1 MLKSAKC
8 LFKFSAPTSYAL
20 QNLEEGILF
29 CQHYAAYNDPFEYW
43 ARIVEGVPDP
53 EREPERFIAAARAWG
68 FDVET
73 IAEARAE
80 PLILENF
87 DEYFDEC
94 QCYVPPFDGM
104 RERMRIACFG
114 AEQDNLLLWSHYGDG
129 LRGFCVVF
137 DGDLITNSEPKGYL
151 LDVAYLNSPPKVDSF
166 VYGIAWDQDWYSQT
180 AVQETNVRIKHQDKP
195 ALRAE
200 IQMYEESGA
209 EALKTMRVIW
219 QQVFATKPAEWSYER
234 ERRLL
239 VQTDK
244 SDNTPLLR
252 SYPREAVRA
261 VIVGER
267 IPEAYRAELLAI
279 LEKNYAGVPVKTA
292 RRAQSAYLLVID

>member
-1 MLKSAKC
+1 MLKSANY
-8 LFKFSAPTSYAL
+8 LFKFCAPTSYAL
-20 QNLEEGILF
+20 QNLEEGTLF

-43 ARIVEGVPDP
+43 ARIVEGVPDS
-53 EREPERFIAAARAWG
+53 EREPERFIAATRAWG
-68 FDVET
+68 FNVAT
-73 IAEARAE
+73 IEEARAE
-80 PLILENF
+80 PLIREHF

-94 QCYVPPFDGM
+94 QCYVPPFDVM
-104 RERMRIACFG
+104 REEMRIACFG
-114 AEQDNLLLWSHYGDG
+114 SEQDNLLLWSHYGDG

-137 DGDLITNSEPKGYL
+137 DENLITNSETNGYL

-166 VYGIAWDQDWYSQT
+166 IYGIAWDQDWYSQT
-180 AVQETNVRIKHQDKP
+180 AIQETNARIKYQGRP
-195 ALRAE
+195 ELRAE
-200 IQMYEESGA
+200 IKIYEESGA
-209 EALKTMRVIW
+209 KALKTMRDIW
-219 QQVFATKPAEWSYER
+219 QQVFATKPAEWGYER

-267 IPEAYRAELLAI
+267 MPEAYRAELLAM
-279 LEKNYAGVPVKTA
+279 LEKKYAGVPVKTA
-292 RRAQSAYLLVID
+292 RRAQSAYTLVID

>member
-1 MLKSAKC
+1 MQKSAKC
-8 LFKFSAPTSYAL
+8 LFKFHAPTSYAL
-20 QNLEEGILF
+20 QNLKEGTLL

-53 EREPERFIAAARAWG
+53 EQEPERFIAAARAWG

-73 IAEARAE
+73 IAEARTE
-80 PLILENF
+80 PLIWENF

-94 QCYVPPFDGM
+94 RCYAPPFDVM
-104 RERMRIACFG
+104 REGMRIACFG
-114 AEQDNLLLWSHYGDG
+114 SEQDNLLLWSHYGDG

-137 DGDLITNSEPKGYL
+137 DEHLITNSEFKGYL
-151 LDVAYLNSPPKVDSF
+151 LDVSYLKSPPVVDSF

-180 AVQETNVRIKHQDKP
+180 AIQETNARIKYQGKP
-195 ALRAE
+195 ELRAE

-209 EALKTMRVIW
+209 GALKTMRDIW

-267 IPEAYRAELLAI
+267 MSEAYRAELLAM
-279 LEKNYAGVPVKTA
+279 LEKKYAGVPVRTA
-292 RRAQSAYLLVID
+292 RRAQSAYALVIE